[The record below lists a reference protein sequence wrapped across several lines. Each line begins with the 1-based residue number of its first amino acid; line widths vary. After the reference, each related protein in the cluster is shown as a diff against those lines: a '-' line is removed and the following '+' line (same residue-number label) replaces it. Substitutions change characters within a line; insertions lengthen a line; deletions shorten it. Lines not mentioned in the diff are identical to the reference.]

1 MGIDVIVSHSLN
13 YTHFMYIIGKELY
26 LDIVT
31 VVMIF
36 LFSFLSLHFSIF
48 FLPLEFLF
56 YGIRTSFLVTRYC
69 LAALPCLVTPLL
81 FEGTFAP
88 RKSLAYNHW

>member
-1 MGIDVIVSHSLN
+1 MGIDVIVCHSLN

-36 LFSFLSLHFSIF
+36 LFSFLSLNFSLF
-48 FLPLEFLF
+48 FYLLNF
-56 YGIRTSFLVTRYC
+56 YSMVYVLASSLLVTALLRY
-69 LAALPCLVTPLL
+69 LV
-81 FEGTFAP
+81 
-88 RKSLAYNHW
+88 